1 MATETDEFVPT
12 RATLLG
18 RLKDWNDQASWQEF
32 FDLYGRLIF
41 SVARKTGL
49 SEAEAQD
56 VLQETV
62 MAAAKALPQFHYD
75 PAVGS
80 FKSWLMQLTR
90 SRIND
95 AWRKKFYVKNG
106 QASPREETLG
116 TTTLEGLPSPAGFDL
131 GRTWDVEWQQGVL
144 EAATTRVK
152 AHADPTHYQMF
163 HLHVVKQ
170 IPAREVA
177 RRLRVHLMSVYY
189 AKREISK
196 LIRKQVALLEKKG
209 W

>member
-1 MATETDEFVPT
+1 MAGSSS
-12 RATLLG
+12 A
-18 RLKDWNDQASWQEF
+18 W
-32 FDLYGRLIF
+32 
-41 SVARKTGL
+41 RKAGL

-62 MAAAKALPQFHYD
+62 VTVAREMPHFHYD

-80 FKSWLMQLTR
+80 FKSWLLQVTR

-95 AWRKKFYVKNG
+95 AWRKKLYEKNG
-106 QASPREETLG
+106 HTLPREERLG
-116 TTTLEGLPSPAGFDL
+116 TTTVESLPASAGFDL
-131 GRTWDVEWQQGVL
+131 EGTWSAEWEKGVL
-144 EAATTRVK
+144 QAATARVK
-152 AHADPTHYQMF
+152 AHADPAHYQMF
-163 HLHVVKQ
+163 YLHVVKQ

-177 RRLRVHLMSVYY
+177 RRLRVRLMTVYY

-196 LIRKQVALLEKKG
+196 LIKKQVALLEKQG